1 MNRPQTI
8 QIFLPS
14 GDPRGMRVAEI
25 TTRIVRVIEVPRS
38 QLGDFLR
45 MPEAQQVGVYFLMGE
60 LSEAGMPRTYIGQ
73 SGNVG
78 KRLEQHHQNKDFW
91 NRAFVVISLTNSLT
105 QTHGLFLEWLAIAE
119 ATKAG
124 RYGLE
129 NGNTGSQPYTP
140 APLQADCHEI
150 HETAATL
157 LATLGQPIFEPL
169 TSAPTAK
176 GIVELF
182 YCKGSGADG
191 GSGRCFPS
199 GHASAGF
206 SFIGGF
212 FAFRGNDAGQA
223 RLGRAAHGGHAD
235 GRHVHVGVLDRLG
248 RLGQDAARRAGH
260 AADGLGQLTHA
271 AQHGVGAF
279 LGLDRQNQAITD
291 HSPLTNIQTPDLP
304 GHMQGAVDIGL
315 MLRSRL
321 DPAQGTSTEGQVGL
335 GLMGPFDGKALTGKG
350 IEDDTQQGIITLAC
364 RRYDRR
370 QQGQALEVG
379 FERLEVRATDIAH
392 QADGLTAGTLQGLDA
407 LADLGNPDIGP
418 GKGCQ
423 LRPGKPLEPDDEDRP
438 PGLFAM
444 LGNLERQGPATRDQA
459 EFHHLRPR
467 APAGTGDDW
476 RLPG

>member
-1 MNRPQTI
+1 MSRPQTI

-60 LSEAGMPRTYIGQ
+60 LSEAGLPRTYIGQ
-73 SGNVG
+73 SGSVG

-191 GSGRCFPS
+191 VGEYTTEGFVVHKGSK
-199 GHASAGF
+199 
-206 SFIGGF
+206 
-212 FAFRGNDAGQA
+212 
-223 RLGRAAHGGHAD
+223 GRAEI
-235 GRHVHVGVLDRLG
+235 VPS
-248 RLGQDAARRAGH
+248 
-260 AADGLGQLTHA
+260 
-271 AQHGVGAF
+271 
-279 LGLDRQNQAITD
+279 I
-291 HSPLTNIQTPDLP
+291 
-304 GHMQGAVDIGL
+304 
-315 MLRSRL
+315 
-321 DPAQGTSTEGQVGL
+321 QGTSHERMRSQLITEGVLTENAGNAGSML
-335 GLMGPFDGKALTGKG
+335 VFTRDHLFSSPSTAAMAVMGRSANGWVEWKTASGK
-350 IEDDTQQGIITLAC
+350 TL
-364 RRYDRR
+364 D
-370 QQGQALEVG
+370 EV
-379 FERLEVRATDIAH
+379 
-392 QADGLTAGTLQGLDA
+392 
-407 LADLGNPDIGP
+407 
-418 GKGCQ
+418 K
-423 LRPGKPLEPDDEDRP
+423 
-438 PGLFAM
+438 
-444 LGNLERQGPATRDQA
+444 RQGVISTNAD
-459 EFHHLRPR
+459 
-467 APAGTGDDW
+467 
-476 RLPG
+476 